1 MGKHSEKFTNCV
13 CDTLLSIVEA
23 QDQVEN
29 DCQFS
34 CDTAI
39 QELVGGA
46 SSPYNT
52 IPVMLTCKGTCELFV
67 GHGVRRSDETDTE
80 LDVIN
85 SIVFRVNDV
94 DPETCCA
101 TLELL
106 QEADTRNRGDL
117 LKKIEHADLEAT
129 NVCITVDLKCFCA
142 VTCLPPVNL

>member
-1 MGKHSEKFTNCV
+1 MGCKSKKDMSNCV

-29 DCQFS
+29 GCQFS
-34 CDTAI
+34 CSSAI
-39 QELVGGA
+39 QELMGGNV
-46 SSPYNT
+46 SPNNT
-52 IPVMLTCKGTCELFV
+52 IPIMLTCSGTCDLFV
-67 GHGVRRSDETDTE
+67 GSGVRRNGTATG

-106 QEADTRNRGDL
+106 QEANTKNKSDL
-117 LKKIEHADLEAT
+117 LDKIESTPLEAT
-129 NVCITVDLKCFCA
+129 NVCITVDLDCFCA
-142 VTCLPPVNL
+142 VTCLPPAAL